1 MSAQRF
7 LLIFLMIFLLIM
19 AQACTNTEGKQPD
32 TTFKQLSEL
41 QEIKPQ
47 KPVKIKLKRNTK
59 GEYSWD
65 ISGGNADEVLKADK
79 RLKEGLEIETLNP
92 KH

>member
-1 MSAQRF
+1 MSAQR
-7 LLIFLMIFLLIM
+7 LPQVLLMIFLLIM
-19 AQACTNTEGKQPD
+19 AQACTNIEGKQPD
-32 TTFKQLSEL
+32 TTFKQLPEF

-65 ISGGNADEVLKADK
+65 ISGDNADEIIKADK
-79 RLKEGLEIETLNP
+79 RLRESLKND
-92 KH
+92 

>member
-1 MSAQRF
+1 MNVRQVVNILMVVF
-7 LLIFLMIFLLIM
+7 LLI
-19 AQACTNTEGKQPD
+19 AAPACTDTEDEQQTPVFGQVP
-32 TTFKQLSEL
+32 EI

-65 ISGGNADEVLKADK
+65 ISGDNVDEIIKADK
-79 RLKEGLEIETLNP
+79 RLKEGLKN
-92 KH
+92 K